1 MSAAREVGRQHRSF
15 AAVESSYVLE
25 LAHREPRSPQAT
37 PPAPDARA
45 SAVLRHRQ
53 GARPRGRISRRR
65 HLLEASVKGAGHA

>member
-1 MSAAREVGRQHRSF
+1 MSAARDVGRQHRSF

-25 LAHREPRSPQAT
+25 LAHREPRIPQA
-37 PPAPDARA
+37 APDARA

-65 HLLEASVKGAGHA
+65 HLLEASVKGARHA